1 MEEYLEY
8 SEYFRRLMEQVG
20 KDIRHISAVESARG
34 PMQNEPQE
42 SRLRLVIGRNQVQT
56 ENLHLSTLS
65 ERRAS

>member
-34 PMQNEPQE
+34 PVQVVPRE
-42 SRLRLVIGRNQVQT
+42 SRLRLVIGKNQVQT

-65 ERRAS
+65 ERRAT